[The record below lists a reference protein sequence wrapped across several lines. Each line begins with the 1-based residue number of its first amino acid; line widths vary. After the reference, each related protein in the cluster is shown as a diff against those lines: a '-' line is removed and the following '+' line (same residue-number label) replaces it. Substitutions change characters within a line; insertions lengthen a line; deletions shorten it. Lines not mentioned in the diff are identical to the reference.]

1 LGEAEEMEA
10 VVVEAEEEAMG
21 DAEGGEEEEED
32 LEMKDPQIRLLV
44 RFCSP

>member
-1 LGEAEEMEA
+1 MEA

-21 DAEGGEEEEED
+21 DAEGGEEEEEED